1 MDDRNEKPASG
12 GHQIQESRQ
21 SGRQGVLQ
29 QGPAAKPREQHSPR
43 GIGASQAQDRA
54 PRDEHQTE
62 RPSAGTP
69 DIERRSSSPESMGP
83 GGNSEESLVQDS
95 TGAFKERP

>member
-1 MDDRNEKPASG
+1 MTDRDQKPVSG
-12 GHQIQESRQ
+12 AHQVQESRQ
-21 SGRQGVLQ
+21 SGRQGATQ
-29 QGPAAKPREQHSPR
+29 QAGTGKPPEPQAQS
-43 GIGASQAQDRA
+43 GIGASQGQDRA
-54 PRDEHQTE
+54 SRDERQSE

-69 DIERRSSSPESMGP
+69 DIERGSGSRESMKP